1 MCFHLFLFP
10 FRRKVDCLVS
20 YRGRLHGAR
29 WAKAEWIGSWRWWKR
44 EEKGRQGYNSILHT
58 RVLLNRTLI
67 RASGWQQEEDDEKG
81 GWEHPDQSSIKLLLE
96 CASRRLSIVDM
107 SSSFVLP
114 HAILLSCAHPPTT
127 HLSETV
133 STIFQSWTYYAY
145 ILATNWNSTLVDI
158 RKEKLKVDNTVHS
171 CHIAQRKIIIVS
183 FCVAYSKK
191 LRIFKW
197 AHLHIPDS
205 GMLNQPV

>member
-133 STIFQSWTYYAY
+133 STIFQSWVRAYY
-145 ILATNWNSTLVDI
+145 IEMFIQVISNLLIVWLVVVYNDQLPFF
-158 RKEKLKVDNTVHS
+158 RKKFTTSIHS
-171 CHIAQRKIIIVS
+171 EIIHPT
-183 FCVAYSKK
+183 F
-191 LRIFKW
+191 
-197 AHLHIPDS
+197 
-205 GMLNQPV
+205 